1 MLYSSVAATRVCSP
15 AASLNAATSQ
25 LPAQLTHSEH
35 PFRPMPSF
43 AFVHQLLA
51 ATSAIKYGA
60 FRDSSLV
67 IHGK

>member
-1 MLYSSVAATRVCSP
+1 M
-15 AASLNAATSQ
+15 SLNAATSQ

-60 FRDSSLV
+60 FRDSSFV